1 MVSDDSIEFRECGDS
16 DDEILKSLKKIQLA
30 EAKNLVPISQ
40 ITAGS
45 GFHKSR
51 ETSPIKSEDEKYSED
66 FESEEPDEVDL
77 KVVEEIEES
86 EPDNEREILEKENQ
100 KISEILPDL
109 KDFKKTF
116 DDEKFENEKFENE
129 KFDDEKFDDEKFENE
144 KFENEKF
151 LDEKFLDEKF

>member
-1 MVSDDSIEFRECGDS
+1 M
-16 DDEILKSLKKIQLA
+16 
-30 EAKNLVPISQ
+30 
-40 ITAGS
+40 
-45 GFHKSR
+45 
-51 ETSPIKSEDEKYSED
+51 
-66 FESEEPDEVDL
+66 
-77 KVVEEIEES
+77 EEIEES

-129 KFDDEKFDDEKFENE
+129 KF
-144 KFENEKF
+144 

>member
-1 MVSDDSIEFRECGDS
+1 MNQRCRVTTCWGQQSRS
-16 DDEILKSLKKIQLA
+16 
-30 EAKNLVPISQ
+30 
-40 ITAGS
+40 GS

-129 KFDDEKFDDEKFENE
+129 KF
-144 KFENEKF
+144 
-151 LDEKFLDEKF
+151 LDEKFLDEKFWW